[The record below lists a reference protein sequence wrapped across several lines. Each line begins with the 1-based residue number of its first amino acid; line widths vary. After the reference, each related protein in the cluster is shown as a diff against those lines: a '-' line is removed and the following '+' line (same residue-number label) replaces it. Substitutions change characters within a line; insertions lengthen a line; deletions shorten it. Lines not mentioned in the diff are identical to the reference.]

1 MELNQIKQFRVIA
14 RTESISKAAEQ
25 LYIAQPS
32 LSQTLKRLETELGTP
47 LFERR
52 GKRIVLNGAGK
63 IFLKHCDRIV
73 TSLENAVREISDYV
87 GNTKNDINICFESAS
102 LIILDIAEKMRKFY
116 PRSLPH
122 IYENGCGDWDIKL
135 CSGFCP
141 DSSETAN
148 VVIEEPIGIVFS
160 KENTLALK
168 KTINRKDL
176 EKCNFLSLNP
186 TDGLTET
193 ISHYCAEYAFRPNI
207 TMCVESPTIMR
218 ELLERGFGIA
228 FVPAYTWFDIYNSSL
243 EFRLIGDMPM
253 INFVNIVMNDKKY
266 ISKEIQQC
274 YNALSVFYR
283 EFGESFN
290 NVQK

>member
-1 MELNQIKQFRVIA
+1 MELNQIKQFCVIA

-63 IFLKHCDRIV
+63 IFLKHCDRII

-135 CSGFCP
+135 CSGFAP
-141 DSSETAN
+141 IAVKPRMWSLKSQSELFFPKKT
-148 VVIEEPIGIVFS
+148 P
-160 KENTLALK
+160 LLLK
-168 KTINRKDL
+168 KL
-176 EKCNFLSLNP
+176 
-186 TDGLTET
+186 
-193 ISHYCAEYAFRPNI
+193 
-207 TMCVESPTIMR
+207 
-218 ELLERGFGIA
+218 
-228 FVPAYTWFDIYNSSL
+228 
-243 EFRLIGDMPM
+243 
-253 INFVNIVMNDKKY
+253 
-266 ISKEIQQC
+266 
-274 YNALSVFYR
+274 
-283 EFGESFN
+283 
-290 NVQK
+290 